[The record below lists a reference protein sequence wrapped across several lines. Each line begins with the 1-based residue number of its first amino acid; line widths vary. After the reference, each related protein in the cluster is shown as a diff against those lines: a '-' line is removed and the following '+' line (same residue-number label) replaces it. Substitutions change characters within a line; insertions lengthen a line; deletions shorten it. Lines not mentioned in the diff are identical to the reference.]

1 MRVDSCELDGL
12 LVVYPDVFA
21 DSRGWF
27 YESHN
32 AEKFKALG
40 IETVFVQD
48 NHSRSVKN
56 TLRGLHYQK
65 NPGQIKL
72 VRCTLG
78 TIWDVA
84 VDIRKESK
92 TFGKWYAT
100 ELSEE
105 NKKFLYIPKGF
116 AHGFCVLSD
125 YAEVQY
131 KCSSVYNGAEEAGY
145 AWDDPGIGIKWPVS
159 EPVLSQR
166 DLQNPRLF

>member
-1 MRVDSCELDGL
+1 LRVDSCELDGL

>member
-1 MRVDSCELDGL
+1 
-12 LVVYPDVFA
+12 VVYPDVFA